1 MEELKS
7 HYSKKIEEMRQ
18 FYEDTIE
25 KLETQIKSYES
36 RPEEEDEYRVRFSLF
51 TFFSYLFHC
60 KKIKYFQKMFVLT

>member
-1 MEELKS
+1 
-7 HYSKKIEEMRQ
+7 MRQ

-51 TFFSYLFHC
+51 TFFSHC
-60 KKIKYFQKMFVLT
+60 KIIVK